1 MNNIRTYVVLE
12 PHIDDFEL
20 GCLPLILKNS
30 KPYMDEHTPVAEVY
44 IISFCL
50 GRNEENWKLRSDA
63 RTKIIELLEKRGI
76 LIEWRNVP
84 TKKRDTELNDG
95 LIPQHCEYINFY
107 IRNLVKKD
115 FIFLIPQ
122 VDLHPDHNHV
132 NFVGKIISRKFINKP
147 VIEYIIWNS
156 KDNPNIIQTNWNI
169 SIGEMKIED
178 DIILDKISEIFEGEF
193 YKLKDNTFNNKY
205 NLIKYSL

>member
-84 TKKRDTELNDG
+84 TKKRDT
-95 LIPQHCEYINFY
+95 
-107 IRNLVKKD
+107 
-115 FIFLIPQ
+115 
-122 VDLHPDHNHV
+122 
-132 NFVGKIISRKFINKP
+132 
-147 VIEYIIWNS
+147 
-156 KDNPNIIQTNWNI
+156 
-169 SIGEMKIED
+169 
-178 DIILDKISEIFEGEF
+178 
-193 YKLKDNTFNNKY
+193 
-205 NLIKYSL
+205 